1 MVRPRPPAEHGAPRD
16 EHAWERLCARKRDE
30 IERDTRLLSDQQQ
43 LRCERAER
51 LYADLEAAAARA
63 PESEERV
70 EDGVLDLRSAG
81 LRVFAVPPAVER
93 ALGSR
98 LIHTLCLRGN
108 KLRALDARTLA
119 PLVAL
124 MTLDVSRNELE
135 RLGPTGAA
143 RVPRDHARVLA
154 SHPGVRET
162 HGAGGFPPRLAVLLA
177 AHNRIQKLGLGAA
190 GAPSLKRLNVSH
202 NVVRFIAPEIAKAP
216 NLEDLD
222 LRDNQ
227 LRTLQLKHL
236 APLQRLVRVRVGRNP
251 LCADRR
257 HGHAVPAHVRNA
269 LSTTQAPVVAPRAPA
284 TARWAAPAA
293 AAARRRDDPPP
304 APPSLL
310 PRDATTASAFS
321 SHAASAFGAPL
332 REPSLAA
339 SVDAQPS
346 LFSASAPSPVA
357 SPARADPFASAA
369 SAFGA
374 QAPPAALAFGAP
386 SPPAAADPFSAAA
399 SAFGAPA
406 DPFSSAAAAFA
417 APAAAADPFSAAA
430 SAFGAPADPF
440 AAAASSFAD
449 PFAAPA
455 PAAARSLRDRL
466 LASGAVDTL
475 PRAAP
480 ASESESSDES
490 DGSGSEY
497 SEDGPDWIEGWDPN
511 HAHVY
516 YFNHVTEVTSWTRP
530 RDVDVRPMSAK
541 DAARRRADLLHK

>member
-1 MVRPRPPAEHGAPRD
+1 MVRPRPPAADGAPRD

-51 LYADLEAAAARA
+51 LYAELEAAAARA

-70 EDGVLDLRSAG
+70 EDGVLDLRSTG

-124 MTLDVSRNELE
+124 ITLDVSRNELE

-216 NLEDLD
+216 NLEELD

-236 APLQRLVRVRVGRNP
+236 APLRRLVRVRVERNP

-293 AAARRRDDPPP
+293 AAARRRDDPAP

-321 SHAASAFGAPL
+321 LHAASAFGAPL

-357 SPARADPFASAA
+357 SPARADPF
-369 SAFGA
+369 
-374 QAPPAALAFGAP
+374 
-386 SPPAAADPFSAAA
+386 SAAA

-406 DPFSSAAAAFA
+406 DPFSSAAAASA

-430 SAFGAPADPF
+430 SAFAAPADPF

-455 PAAARSLRDRL
+455 PAAARLLRDRL

-480 ASESESSDES
+480 ASESESEESS

-530 RDVDVRPMSAK
+530 RDADVRPMSAK
-541 DAARRRADLLHK
+541 DASRRRADLLNK